1 MQSALTSEICHSSY
15 LYHEN
20 DVFFNYIYG
29 MFLIKIES
37 KDNIISQAMKIKLFS
52 KKDAKWFAFFMSC
65 MFCQKSLRI
74 SKSQNWLIELTN
86 SWWVFFDVCAHVL
99 WNKGRREPVY
109 CHVTIIQCF
118 AFFFYVWRLD
128 GQQFNNNLMVKLR
141 SQSLAVR
148 NVGLHFL
155 FSAQYCWN

>member
-1 MQSALTSEICHSSY
+1 MMQSALTSEICHSSY

-37 KDNIISQAMKIKLFS
+37 KDNIISQGMKIKLFS

-74 SKSQNWLIELTN
+74 SKSQNWLIELIADE
-86 SWWVFFDVCAHVL
+86 SFLMFVHMFFETKEGGNQFIAMLLLYSVL
-99 WNKGRREPVY
+99 L
-109 CHVTIIQCF
+109 
-118 AFFFYVWRLD
+118 FFFMFED
-128 GQQFNNNLMVKLR
+128 
-141 SQSLAVR
+141 
-148 NVGLHFL
+148 
-155 FSAQYCWN
+155 